1 MPSYEKF
8 QTKNAKYTQNRA
20 DRNEPEFNSTIASSV
35 KKSTS
40 FHANI
45 DKWTA
50 FCAWAKWYPD
60 LFLDL
65 ITPKRG
71 GICLDLDQRVLLRC
85 IMRYKTVYGVFP
97 RGYGKTM
104 IEVLAQMLMDIF
116 YPGIET
122 TMTAQTRENASK
134 LLKEKYIEITNKF
147 YPLLANEFISAKFQK
162 DFAELTTTSLSKTD
176 IMANHQSS
184 KGARRKRLMVEES
197 ALLNNELYEQV
208 LEPIVNIPR
217 RTVGNAIVNPEELN
231 GQICFF
237 TTSGYRNSDEWH
249 RCNRLIDDMIYLKGT
264 IFLSSDW
271 KLACYFNRGE
281 NKSQILNKK
290 ANLSPT
296 AFAQNYESRWVGCV
310 DNQLVDITRIM
321 KLRTLV
327 NFEKEGKKTAEYILG
342 VDVAR
347 SQNKANNQSSVSVLK
362 LNKSKTGR
370 ISNIH
375 LVNLIT
381 ISNALN
387 FTSQAIEIKKIKK
400 LFNAKMVVVDGNGLG
415 VGLIDELLKE
425 NLDNATGESFE
436 CWDTVNTDNE
446 PEVRGCEKCVFD
458 LKPQTDQNGII
469 VAFIDMV
476 ESSKIRLLEK
486 RVMDTVDI
494 NSKDSVGNILPYMQT
509 DTLVEEIANL
519 QIKHGT
525 KLSLT
530 QVLKKIDKDRIMS
543 LMYGLWYIKNNEN
556 NVYKEDEEESVLD
569 YMLGYV
575 Q

>member
-1 MPSYEKF
+1 
-8 QTKNAKYTQNRA
+8 
-20 DRNEPEFNSTIASSV
+20 
-35 KKSTS
+35 
-40 FHANI
+40 
-45 DKWTA
+45 
-50 FCAWAKWYPD
+50 
-60 LFLDL
+60 
-65 ITPKRG
+65 
-71 GICLDLDQRVLLRC
+71 
-85 IMRYKTVYGVFP
+85 
-97 RGYGKTM
+97 
-104 IEVLAQMLMDIF
+104 
-116 YPGIET
+116 
-122 TMTAQTRENASK
+122 
-134 LLKEKYIEITNKF
+134 
-147 YPLLANEFISAKFQK
+147 
-162 DFAELTTTSLSKTD
+162 
-176 IMANHQSS
+176 
-184 KGARRKRLMVEES
+184 
-197 ALLNNELYEQV
+197 
-208 LEPIVNIPR
+208 
-217 RTVGNAIVNPEELN
+217 
-231 GQICFF
+231 
-237 TTSGYRNSDEWH
+237 
-249 RCNRLIDDMIYLKGT
+249 
-264 IFLSSDW
+264 
-271 KLACYFNRGE
+271 
-281 NKSQILNKK
+281 
-290 ANLSPT
+290 
-296 AFAQNYESRWVGCV
+296 
-310 DNQLVDITRIM
+310 
-321 KLRTLV
+321 
-327 NFEKEGKKTAEYILG
+327 
-342 VDVAR
+342 
-347 SQNKANNQSSVSVLK
+347 
-362 LNKSKTGR
+362 
-370 ISNIH
+370 
-375 LVNLIT
+375 
-381 ISNALN
+381 LN